1 MNLYLSQPNFLE
13 STLKNSGNQL
23 EILQTLQSFLV
34 TGRPLVFEECIIW
47 ARLEFEKR
55 FTNEIQQLL
64 YNFPKDSITS
74 SGHPFWSGPK
84 RCPTPVF
91 FDWNDEE
98 HVNFIV
104 SAAQLHAANYGL
116 NGDVSMDVYKKTLD
130 NLIIPEF
137 TPRSGVK
144 IQVSDSDTDNA
155 PSMNVEKDELAQLAD
170 SLPPPSSLAGYR
182 LSPIE
187 FEKDFDLHVEFV
199 TSASNL
205 RARNYGIQR
214 ADKHK
219 TKFVAGKI
227 VPAIATTTSLVTGL
241 ICLELY
247 KVLVH
252 CLPSDHRSRMA
263 KMIWIPTK
271 TVSSIWLSPSWHF
284 PPLLHRPN
292 STYFPHPHQV

>member
-1 MNLYLSQPNFLE
+1 MYLSQANFLE
-13 STLKNSGNQL
+13 STLKNSGNQV
-23 EILQTLQSFLV
+23 EILETLQTFLV
-34 TGRPLVFEECIIW
+34 TARPLVFEECIVW

-64 YNFPKDSITS
+64 YNFPKDSVTS
-74 SGHPFWSGPK
+74 SGQLFWSGPK
-84 RCPTPVF
+84 RCPVPVH

-116 NGDVSMDVYKKTLD
+116 NGDVPMEVYKKTLD
-130 NLIIPEF
+130 NLIVPEF

-144 IQVSDSDTDNA
+144 IQVSDTDTENA
-155 PSMNVEKDELAQLAD
+155 AGVNVAQDELVALAD
-170 SLPPPSSLAGYR
+170 SLPAPSSLAGYR

-187 FEKDFDLHVEFV
+187 FEKDLDLHVEFG

-205 RARNYGIQR
+205 RARNYGIPT

-227 VPAIATTTSLVTGL
+227 VPAIATTTALVTGL
-241 ICLELY
+241 VCLELY
-247 KVLVH
+247 KVYLYQ
-252 CLPSDHRSRMA
+252 M
-263 KMIWIPTK
+263 
-271 TVSSIWLSPSWHF
+271 
-284 PPLLHRPN
+284 
-292 STYFPHPHQV
+292 

>member
-1 MNLYLSQPNFLE
+1 M
-13 STLKNSGNQL
+13 
-23 EILQTLQSFLV
+23 QSFLV
-34 TGRPLVFEECIIW
+34 TARPLVFEECIVW

-55 FTNEIQQLL
+55 FTNDIQQLL
-64 YNFPKDSITS
+64 YNFPKDSVTS
-74 SGHPFWSGPK
+74 SGQPFWSGPK
-84 RCPTPVF
+84 RCPVPVI

-116 NGDVSMDVYKKTLD
+116 NGDVPIEVYKKTLD

-137 TPRSGVK
+137 TPRTGVR
-144 IQVSDSDTDNA
+144 IQISDTDTESA
-155 PSMNVEKDELAQLAD
+155 PIMSVEQDELAQLAD

-182 LSPIE
+182 LTSIE
-187 FEKDFDLHVEFV
+187 FEKDFDLHVELV

-205 RARNYGIQR
+205 RARNYGIQS

-241 ICLELY
+241 VCLELY
-247 KVLVH
+247 KV
-252 CLPSDHRSRMA
+252 
-263 KMIWIPTK
+263 
-271 TVSSIWLSPSWHF
+271 
-284 PPLLHRPN
+284 
-292 STYFPHPHQV
+292 

>member
-1 MNLYLSQPNFLE
+1 MYLSQPNFLE

-34 TGRPLVFEECIIW
+34 TERPLVFEECIIW

-64 YNFPKDSITS
+64 YNFPKDSVTS

-116 NGDVSMDVYKKTLD
+116 NGDVPMDVYKKTLD

-137 TPRSGVK
+137 SPRSGVK
-144 IQVSDSDTDNA
+144 IQVSDTDTDNT
-155 PSMNVEKDELAQLAD
+155 PSMEVEKDELVQLAD

-205 RARNYGIQR
+205 RARNYEIQR

-247 KVLVH
+247 KVCILYFTTNER
-252 CLPSDHRSRMA
+252 LRMA
-263 KMIWIPTK
+263 RTI
-271 TVSSIWLSPSWHF
+271 
-284 PPLLHRPN
+284 
-292 STYFPHPHQV
+292 